1 MDYELI
7 APVQKGRTRIETI
20 LRNRG
25 IDDIEHYLNTTDA
38 DILSPTLLAN
48 MDNGIKMLMRHIKNN
63 DKIYVLADEDCDGY
77 TSASTLINYLHRLF
91 PSYVETNLSYGVHE
105 KKTHGIVIKDI
116 PTDIGLLIVPD
127 ASSNEYD
134 IHKHFYDLGIDI
146 LILDHHEAPELSSY
160 ACVINNQLCDYPNKA
175 YSGVGIVYKFCC
187 RMDELL
193 GTEYAKDY
201 RDMVALG
208 LLADMVDCR
217 NYETAETIRQGIS
230 NIRNPFFLEMLNRN
244 KSRFET
250 GITAINIAFY
260 IVPYINATS
269 RVGSREDRLLL
280 LEGMIEYKAEELVPS
295 TKRGH
300 KGEFERLVEQSAR
313 VCSNLKTTKQTNLLT
328 LGYDF
333 AEGCIRENNLLDDK
347 FLIVQMTSG
356 IVPSDIN
363 GLIANKLM
371 SKYQRPV
378 MVLQKYGD
386 SWGGSGRGYE
396 KGGLK
401 SFREFLLNSGYVKS
415 AMGHANAFGVIIDD
429 DKIEPLKEYTKEA
442 LKDIDFSPNYKVDF
456 IWDIDMINEN
466 DIYEIADFNYLWA
479 QDVDEPLVAIENI
492 KINNETIKF
501 LGSGGNTLR
510 ISANDIGFLKF
521 NLKPEEKAVL
531 DPGGGYY
538 VMDIVGRCARNI
550 FNNTTSPQIQIED
563 FRIRKRQN
571 YYF

>member
-48 MDNGIKMLMRHIKNN
+48 IDNGIEMLIRHIKNN

-77 TSASTLINYLHRLF
+77 TSTATLINYLHRLF
-91 PSYVETNLSYGVHE
+91 PSYVENNLSYGVHE
-105 KKTHGIVIKDI
+105 KKTHGIVIEDI
-116 PTDIGLLIVPD
+116 PSDIGLLIVPD

-187 RMDELL
+187 RIDEIL

-208 LLADMVDCR
+208 LLADMMDCR

-313 VCSNLKTTKQTNLLT
+313 VCSNLKTTKQANLLT
-328 LGYDF
+328 IDYDF

-429 DKIEPLKEYTKEA
+429 DKIEPLKEYAKEA

-466 DIYEIADFNYLWA
+466 DIYEIADFNYLWP

-492 KINNETIKF
+492 RINNETIKF

-510 ISANDIGFLKF
+510 ISVNDIGFLKF

-531 DPGGGYY
+531 DPGSGCY
-538 VMDIVGRCARNI
+538 VMDIVGRCVRNI
-550 FNNTTSPQIQIED
+550 FNNTTSP
-563 FRIRKRQN
+563 
-571 YYF
+571 

>member
-208 LLADMVDCR
+208 LLADMMDCR

-300 KGEFERLVEQSAR
+300 KGEVERLVEQSAR

-429 DKIEPLKEYTKEA
+429 DKIEPLKEYAKEA
-442 LKDIDFSPNYKVDF
+442 LKDIDFSPNYKVEF
-456 IWDIDMINEN
+456 ILDIDMINEN

-492 KINNETIKF
+492 RINNETIKF

-510 ISANDIGFLKF
+510 ISVNDIGFLKF

-531 DPGGGYY
+531 DPGSGYY
-538 VMDIVGRCARNI
+538 VMDIVGRCVRNI
-550 FNNTTSPQIQIED
+550 FNNTTSP
-563 FRIRKRQN
+563 
-571 YYF
+571 